1 MSAIATPAAREI
13 TPTAKPVIISAN
25 GRTTTGDNGGGRQP
39 AAVKAARVVAAATKI
54 NPVKVV
60 TATTMGPSGYREEF
74 GVLTDEQ
81 IVRAVRASFE
91 PGQFTLTDEQIVG
104 AIGWALTVRTAVAK
118 VAAFLT
124 AQIPAGGLLLGEG
137 GDEGE
142 PPAPAPSAGVA
153 EHEQQALGRELA
165 AVQAEQLGP
174 PMAAT
179 T

>member
-1 MSAIATPAAREI
+1 MTATATPGASRVTATANPAAA
-13 TPTAKPVIISAN
+13 TPI

-54 NPVKVV
+54 NPAKVV
-60 TATTMGPSGYREEF
+60 TATTMGPSGYRQEF

-104 AIGWALTVRTAVAK
+104 AIGWALTAGTAVTR

-124 AQIPAGGLLLGEG
+124 AQISAGDPRPGDRGE
-137 GDEGE
+137 EGE

-153 EHEQQALGRELA
+153 ESGA
-165 AVQAEQLGP
+165 
-174 PMAAT
+174 
-179 T
+179 